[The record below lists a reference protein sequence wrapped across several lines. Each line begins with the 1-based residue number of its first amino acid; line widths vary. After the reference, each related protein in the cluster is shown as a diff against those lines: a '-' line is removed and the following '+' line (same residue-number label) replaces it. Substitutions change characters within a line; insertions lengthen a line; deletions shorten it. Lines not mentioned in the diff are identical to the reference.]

1 MGVDGGAGGE
11 TNQLQ
16 CISSIVFYV
25 KFDVFVYVDFVIVYI
40 LINKSLIINM
50 ILRQQQQHINLWLE
64 TYDGHVC
71 RFPFV
76 AISNL
81 SINC

>member
-16 CISSIVFYV
+16 CISSIVV
-25 KFDVFVYVDFVIVYI
+25 KSDVFVYVDFVIVHI
-40 LINKSLIINM
+40 LINKSLIINL
-50 ILRQQQQHINLWLE
+50 ILRQQQQHINLCLE

-71 RFPFV
+71 RIPFV